1 MQLLLH
7 AIATAAC
14 PAVLAAACPAVL
26 AAALLACSKWQQ
38 HWELAPNC
46 AARYLNF
53 RPTTEEPASG
63 RGERRKTI
71 RDVLPVRPRASATFP
86 CAGGSGLMSRAT
98 HCLEGHWVRI
108 AVMAHPHRRMAVVC
122 HLSLAQH
129 GTSCSAVT
137 RASSA
142 GLREVECL
150 APSHFFHEPSSE
162 DVSQAPAGSEI
173 LFRNGNLTLALAGW
187 CRRLWAGSGCEGSG
201 RGPGLVW
208 MGCVVFA
215 AVLLWGGRLLSAGHH
230 SSNAISLCW

>member
-38 HWELAPNC
+38 HWELAQNC

-137 RASSA
+137 R
-142 GLREVECL
+142 VECL
-150 APSHFFHEPSSE
+150 QETWGRAVERKC
-162 DVSQAPAGSEI
+162 DQNGLGTCAAAPAH
-173 LFRNGNLTLALAGW
+173 
-187 CRRLWAGSGCEGSG
+187 
-201 RGPGLVW
+201 GPGTE
-208 MGCVVFA
+208 GAVVPG
-215 AVLLWGGRLLSAGHH
+215 LWVRQ
-230 SSNAISLCW
+230 